1 MTRATALTLLA
12 FVDQQLEAF
21 GFAEQGSVRGSLEEI
36 ARALEDTTG
45 CPSDARCFETDDT
58 QPMTTIPASAPPCS
72 CHPSFVDEESEC
84 T

>member
-1 MTRATALTLLA
+1 MTRAEALATLELIDEELDA
-12 FVDQQLEAF
+12 H
-21 GFAEQGSVRGSLEEI
+21 GFSPAGAVRMNLEEI
-36 ARALEDTTG
+36 KVALEDTTG